1 MSALARAQGGEGG
14 YKGAPQNFAGDG
26 YVYSLDRAAG
36 SRGVYKAKLLKLHVL
51 TICHLLCQL
60 PQQRCFKKNI
70 STYFNTLPHII
81 DEKIEA

>member
-51 TICHLLCQL
+51 NICHYYVSYLNKDVL
-60 PQQRCFKKNI
+60 KKYI
-70 STYFNTLPHII
+70 HIFQHPPPYHR
-81 DEKIEA
+81 